1 MVISFEGPDGVGKT
15 TLTAALL
22 PHLPQP
28 AISLRCPGSTPLAEA
43 IRKLVLDPALKATST
58 ELALLFNAADLS
70 TLEHARGLSSFVV
83 LDRCFLSDL
92 AYRGAEHPAMGA
104 LSDHLT
110 ALVGNRL
117 PPKDVFY
124 LRRPIDEIVARKALA
139 KGDRF
144 EGRGEAFLRKVHAEY
159 ELLALR
165 GLCVVVDL
173 PSWDVEECVRVLMG
187 KIT

>member
-1 MVISFEGPDGVGKT
+1 MVISLEGPDGVGKT

-43 IRKLVLDPALKATST
+43 IRKLVLDPDLKATSI

-70 TLEHARGLSSFVV
+70 TLEYARGLPFVL

-92 AYRGAEHPAMGA
+92 AYRGAEDSAMGA
-104 LSDHLT
+104 LSAQLT
-110 ALVGNRL
+110 LLVGNRL
-117 PPKDVFY
+117 PPENVFY
-124 LRRPIDEIVARKALA
+124 LRRPVDEIVARKALA

-144 EGRGEAFLRKVHAEY
+144 EGRGEAFLRKVHAQY
-159 ELLALR
+159 ELLAQR

-173 PSWDVEECVRVLMG
+173 PSWDVDECVRALLG